1 MCFTHLGQSNV
12 FTDIQDLFF
21 NFSTLIFIFEMIMKL
36 IAYKSLFFIDSMN
49 IFDFI
54 VVICSS
60 ISVIFSTI
68 NHHFKGKTYF
78 TKYDAI
84 PGLVKG
90 TRVIRVFRLINL
102 NSAIKNYLKILLF
115 IMPQF
120 LNIFTLLLLFIV
132 IFIILGINLFSTIKY
147 GEVINDNV
155 NFKNIISSMTT
166 LIRVLTGDQWN
177 DIMHELAIKQE
188 NCTNE
193 EQTYEDLMLNGPNG
207 CGTWSSYPYFT
218 FFMILNS
225 TIIVNIFIAVIV
237 GTFMEEN
244 VDSYGKEIT
253 TREIKEFYDLWSKY
267 DPKVKYSITINRFI
281 LFMTELKFPMGLNGD
296 KFFDID
302 INKLKLK
309 GKIFFSPDR
318 RSVLDEEQVKII
330 SEKLGIQSRNGKI
343 HILDVIKLVN
353 KRYIIAQQE
362 SEEDLQTLEKYKKEL
377 KLFDIKQRK
386 VGQKLKKEFSRYHKG
401 YNGFTI
407 IKKNTKSHEQI
418 HKNFNSPIRKI
429 RKVSSVPKVLQNKG

>member
-1 MCFTHLGQSNV
+1 
-12 FTDIQDLFF
+12 
-21 NFSTLIFIFEMIMKL
+21 MKL

-49 IFDFI
+49 IFDLFI
-54 VVICSS
+54 VICSNFS
-60 ISVIFSTI
+60 IIFSI
-68 NHHFKGKTYF
+68 LQSLYNDKEHFRN
-78 TKYDAI
+78 YDAI
-84 PGLVKG
+84 PGLIKG
-90 TRVIRVFRLINL
+90 IRVLRVFRLINL
-102 NSAIKNYLKILLF
+102 NFAIKNYLKILLF
-115 IMPQF
+115 IAPQL
-120 LNIFTLLLLFIV
+120 LNIFSILLMFLV
-132 IFIILGINLFSTIKY
+132 IFILLGMNLFSTIKY
-147 GEVINDNV
+147 GDVINDNV
-155 NFKNIISSMTT
+155 NFKDAFSSLNT

-177 DIMHELAIKQE
+177 EIMHELALNQE
-188 NCTNE
+188 NCVKE
-193 EQTYEDLMLNGPNG
+193 EQSYEELMKYGPLG

-225 TIIVNIFIAVIV
+225 TIIVNMFIAVIV

-253 TREIKEFYDLWSKY
+253 TKEIKEFYDLWSKY

-362 SEEDLQTLEKYKKEL
+362 SEEDLQTLEKYQKEL

-386 VGQKLKKEFSRYHKG
+386 VGIKLKKEFNRYHKDYG
-401 YNGFTI
+401 T
-407 IKKNTKSHEQI
+407 
-418 HKNFNSPIRKI
+418 PIEVKRKD
-429 RKVSSVPKVLQNKG
+429 